1 MSAWR
6 IGTGSQ
12 QDTPKKAAD
21 IDLNKPV
28 QVLSFVA
35 EMVEDDA
42 HKQAQTTLLVA
53 IYHELLKITGDGE

>member
-1 MSAWR
+1 MAGNDLIKEVR
-6 IGTGSQ
+6 EGEMV
-12 QDTPKKAAD
+12 AR

-35 EMVEDDA
+35 EMVEDGA